1 MDPAQGGEG
10 KSLYVGNLA
19 KSVTQVLLYEVFGA
33 LGQVTSV
40 KLITDKISGD
50 SQGYGFVDYI
60 DHETAEMAMNPLNGR
75 DLYGNELRINWAA
88 AALNKEDT
96 STHHHIFVGDLAPEV
111 DDGSLWEAFQSFG
124 SISEARVVRD
134 PSGGNRSKGYGFV
147 AFREH
152 ADAQNAMRQMTGAC
166 IGSRV
171 IRCNWASQKSG
182 GSKTST
188 NKTADYEHV
197 LHQVPQTNTT
207 IYIGNLPSEA
217 QEQQLRDIF
226 EEFGKIVECR
236 IQNDKGYAFI
246 KFQDHQSAADAIVN
260 GTGKI
265 IGMRT
270 IKCSWGKEKNDS
282 GSQQQQNNYSNYSYP
297 TSMNMG
303 YPQMGG
309 GMYPYPVPS
318 YPSYPQSQQ
327 MYPPQQQY
335 NNRK

>member
-60 DHETAEMAMNPLNGR
+60 DHETAEMAMNALNGR

-171 IRCNWASQKSG
+171 IRCNWQVKNLVVRKLLQTKQQIMSMSCIRFLKRTQLFTLVIFHQK
-182 GSKTST
+182 
-188 NKTADYEHV
+188 H
-197 LHQVPQTNTT
+197 
-207 IYIGNLPSEA
+207 
-217 QEQQLRDIF
+217 
-226 EEFGKIVECR
+226 
-236 IQNDKGYAFI
+236 
-246 KFQDHQSAADAIVN
+246 
-260 GTGKI
+260 
-265 IGMRT
+265 
-270 IKCSWGKEKNDS
+270 KN
-282 GSQQQQNNYSNYSYP
+282 NN
-297 TSMNMG
+297 
-303 YPQMGG
+303 
-309 GMYPYPVPS
+309 
-318 YPSYPQSQQ
+318 
-327 MYPPQQQY
+327 
-335 NNRK
+335 